1 MMDKVHILK
10 AFEGHGQNQ
19 SFDVL
24 VGISA
29 PGENTGAFLCDF
41 SLLHALLI
49 EGREL
54 LHDVFNPGLSTVIRS
69 VTKCCMLRILKLL
82 NRLRREAEF
91 HWRLEPYAGKLA
103 RTVFRGEDGSNVIFL
118 LDVYKCSESLRSRKA
133 KQYPTHYK
141 DSRTA
146 RYKDDIAKKK
156 ICADCVGLI
165 KGYNWVRPDRV

>member
-1 MMDKVHILK
+1 
-10 AFEGHGQNQ
+10 
-19 SFDVL
+19 
-24 VGISA
+24 
-29 PGENTGAFLCDF
+29 
-41 SLLHALLI
+41 
-49 EGREL
+49 
-54 LHDVFNPGLSTVIRS
+54 
-69 VTKCCMLRILKLL
+69 MLRILKLL
-82 NRLRREAEF
+82 NRLRKEAEF
-91 HWRLEPYAGKLA
+91 NWRLEPYAGKLA

>member
-1 MMDKVHILK
+1 MNMKV
-10 AFEGHGQNQ
+10 
-19 SFDVL
+19 
-24 VGISA
+24 
-29 PGENTGAFLCDF
+29 ENEM
-41 SLLHALLI
+41 ALPI
-49 EGREL
+49 
-54 LHDVFNPGLSTVIRS
+54 TKS
-69 VTKCCMLRILKLL
+69 VTVML
-82 NRLRREAEF
+82 
-91 HWRLEPYAGKLA
+91 LEPYAGKLA

>member
-1 MMDKVHILK
+1 MKHSTRDNLK
-10 AFEGHGQNQ
+10 EYCFSGLHLYDGARIASRQNMAAHRPHKTFFAGYMLPVRSGRLRQ
-19 SFDVL
+19 AHLS
-24 VGISA
+24 
-29 PGENTGAFLCDF
+29 
-41 SLLHALLI
+41 I
-49 EGREL
+49 ESRT
-54 LHDVFNPGLSTVIRS
+54 GLSQDSYEI
-69 VTKCCMLRILKLL
+69 
-82 NRLRREAEF
+82 F
-91 HWRLEPYAGKLA
+91 HPSCNPC
-103 RTVFRGEDGSNVIFL
+103 TVFRGEDGSNVIFL